1 MIRTVLRVVTL
12 PLFLPWRRPVV
23 VSAAVVSFLLTRGE
37 RSATMVL
44 CGLPCVVLEVLGTI
58 ALFTVVAPIA
68 AVLVAATTLSAVEG
82 TLSAVVAAVT
92 SPSRWLFAVTVPLSA
107 VSTVTRALPLVRR

>member
-1 MIRTVLRVVTL
+1 MIRTVLRIVTL

-23 VSAAVVSFLLTRGE
+23 VSAAVAFFLLPRGE

-44 CGLPCVVLEVLGTI
+44 CGLPCGVMEVLGTI
-58 ALFTVVAPIA
+58 ALFTVVVPIA
-68 AVLVAATTLSAVEG
+68 AVLVVATTLSAVAG

-92 SPSRWLFAVTVPLSA
+92 SPSRWLFAITVPLSA
-107 VSTVTRALPLVRR
+107 VSTVTRVLPLVGR